1 MNCRPV
7 GQDNDFRGLTEQNR
21 NRIVVTSMTASRY
34 RVKVGETERERE
46 RERRKEAGDVTADDA
61 YRVETMAA
69 VRLAFSFKY
78 ALHES

>member
-7 GQDNDFRGLTEQNR
+7 GQDNDFRGLTPKQNSR
-21 NRIVVTSMTASRY
+21 NFHDCVERQAESR
-34 RVKVGETERERE
+34 RERERE
-46 RERRKEAGDVTADDA
+46 RERRKETGDVTADDA
-61 YRVETMAA
+61 YRVETMGA